1 MRVWGLY
8 WGAAGA
14 LVAAGV
20 SAFGWWPAAIVRPGA
35 GILVLAALLLGLTG
49 WVWKHW
55 SARLDE
61 LRHELFHD
69 LDGSDRL
76 QQFGVDLTQLRA
88 SMQELRIERVRLE
101 SALNALPHDLAQ
113 AQENA
118 TREAVFRL
126 AASLDQL
133 HARVDQRM
141 DQLQQHV
148 DERLT
153 ALAEE
158 PAPALPTH
166 TTVPAGAVR
175 RTTEA
180 ENETRSPV
188 GLGLLDSFQDS

>member
-14 LVAAGV
+14 LVAAGISV
-20 SAFGWWPAAIVRPGA
+20 FGWWPAAMARPGA
-35 GILVLAALLLGLTG
+35 GICVLAALLLGLTA
-49 WVWKHW
+49 WVWTHW

-69 LDGSDRL
+69 LDGSERL
-76 QQFGVDLTQLRA
+76 QQFGADLTQLRA

-133 HARVDQRM
+133 HARLDQRM

-148 DERLT
+148 DERLM
-153 ALAEE
+153 ALTEE
-158 PAPALPTH
+158 PAPALPAH
-166 TTVPAGAVR
+166 TTLSAGAVR
-175 RTTEA
+175 CMTED

>member
-1 MRVWGLY
+1 MRVWGLH

-20 SAFGWWPAAIVRPGA
+20 SVSGWWPPAIPRPGA
-35 GILVLAALLLGLTG
+35 GLCILAALLLGLAG
-49 WVWKHW
+49 WIRTQW

-61 LRHELFHD
+61 LRLELLHD
-69 LDGSDRL
+69 LDGSERL
-76 QQFGVDLTQLRA
+76 QQFAADLTQLRA
-88 SMQELRIERVRLE
+88 SMQELRIERVHLE

-133 HARVDQRM
+133 HARFDQRM
-141 DQLQQHV
+141 DHMQEHV
-148 DERLT
+148 DARL
-153 ALAEE
+153 AAWV
-158 PAPALPTH
+158 PAPAAALPAEATRPADITH
-166 TTVPAGAVR
+166 GAQ
-175 RTTEA
+175 EK

-188 GLGLLDSFQDS
+188 GLGLLDSFQDN

>member
-14 LVAAGV
+14 LVAAGISV
-20 SAFGWWPAAIVRPGA
+20 FGWWPAAIARPGA
-35 GILVLAALLLGLTG
+35 GSCVLAALLLGLTA
-49 WVWKHW
+49 WAWTHW
-55 SARLDE
+55 SARLEE

-69 LDGSDRL
+69 LEGSERL
-76 QQFGVDLTQLRA
+76 QQFGADLTQLRA

-133 HARVDQRM
+133 HARLDQRM

-148 DERLT
+148 DARL
-153 ALAEE
+153 AASAEQPRAAM
-158 PAPALPTH
+158 PAQPVLPDGMTPG
-166 TTVPAGAVR
+166 TQGAQG
-175 RTTEA
+175 
-180 ENETRSPV
+180 ETRSPV
-188 GLGLLDSFQDS
+188 GLGLLDSFLDS